1 MISSPFACKLRQ
13 GEADRRN
20 FVYRRRATSWRTLS
34 FAVEVASEALSSRR
48 PGRAAVTDVSANDF
62 DRLFND
68 ALTALR
74 PLADQDPTAERD
86 PTVEQDRTDEPIRGV
101 GEAMDGF
108 VRVTATPG
116 GQLERVELNPR
127 VMRSDSESLAQA
139 FVAAS
144 NAALADLQQKISATL
159 PPLADQ
165 QQLLER
171 LQEFQSQ
178 SVSQMQRYLKAITD
192 VQDRIDRD

>member
-1 MISSPFACKLRQ
+1 M
-13 GEADRRN
+13 
-20 FVYRRRATSWRTLS
+20 
-34 FAVEVASEALSSRR
+34 
-48 PGRAAVTDVSANDF
+48 TDVSANDF

-68 ALTALR
+68 ALAALR
-74 PLADQDPTAERD
+74 PLVDQEPTA
-86 PTVEQDRTDEPIRGV
+86 EQDRTDEPIEGV
-101 GEAMDGF
+101 GEAMGGF
-108 VRVTATPG
+108 VRVTAKPG

-144 NAALADLQQKISATL
+144 NAALTDLQQKISGTL

-178 SVSQMQRYLKAITD
+178 SVSQMQRYLKAVTD